1 MTEAPHK
8 VLVVDDE
15 FASLEVLALLLA
27 GEGFQ
32 VVMASNGEEA
42 LLRLADEA
50 IDLVITDYK
59 MPKMDGSELCLR
71 MLAEPRLQSIPVVF
85 TSATYRQDVPRPRN
99 VVAFFSKPLLF
110 SELLRSVH
118 QITTRK

>member
-1 MTEAPHK
+1 
-8 VLVVDDE
+8 
-15 FASLEVLALLLA
+15 
-27 GEGFQ
+27 
-32 VVMASNGEEA
+32 
-42 LLRLADEA
+42 
-50 IDLVITDYK
+50 
-59 MPKMDGSELCLR
+59 